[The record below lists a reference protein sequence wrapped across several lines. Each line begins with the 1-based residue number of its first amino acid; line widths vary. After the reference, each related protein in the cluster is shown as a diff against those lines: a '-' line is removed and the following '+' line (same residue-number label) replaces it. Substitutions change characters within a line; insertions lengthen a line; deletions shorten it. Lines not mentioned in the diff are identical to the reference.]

1 MQVQKGKRSFLL
13 AVTRYWEQRS
23 DVRVYWPTTMIG
35 AFDGT
40 NSTRDFVVGLRN
52 AHGMETQARE
62 LMERQ
67 SERLDEYPEVK
78 AKVAAH
84 LQETNEQL
92 KRLEQ
97 CLEALGEGTSTLKD
111 TAQSVMA
118 NVLAMT
124 HAVAGD
130 EILKNTFANNAFE
143 NFEIAA
149 YKSLL
154 ALCGPAG
161 SDDAR
166 PHLQASLREEEQM
179 AKWIDANVEKVTL
192 AYLNREVRAAA

>member
-1 MQVQKGKRSFLL
+1 
-13 AVTRYWEQRS
+13 
-23 DVRVYWPTTMIG
+23 
-35 AFDGT
+35 
-40 NSTRDFVVGLRN
+40 
-52 AHGMETQARE
+52 
-62 LMERQ
+62 MERQ

-111 TAQSVMA
+111 TAQSVLA

-143 NFEIAA
+143 IL
-149 YKSLL
+149 K
-154 ALCGPAG
+154 
-161 SDDAR
+161 
-166 PHLQASLREEEQM
+166 
-179 AKWIDANVEKVTL
+179 
-192 AYLNREVRAAA
+192 

>member
-1 MQVQKGKRSFLL
+1 M
-13 AVTRYWEQRS
+13 
-23 DVRVYWPTTMIG
+23 
-35 AFDGT
+35 T
-40 NSTRDFVVGLRN
+40 NAARDTFVVGLRN
-52 AHGMETQARE
+52 AHAMEVQARE

-92 KRLEQ
+92 KRLER
-97 CLEALGEGTSTLKD
+97 CLEACGESTSSLKD
-111 TAQSVMA
+111 TTQSMMA
-118 NVLAMT
+118 NMQAMAHVL
-124 HAVAGD
+124 AGD

-179 AKWIDANVEKVTL
+179 AKWIDANVEKMTL

>member
-1 MQVQKGKRSFLL
+1 MPNT
-13 AVTRYWEQRS
+13 A
-23 DVRVYWPTTMIG
+23 
-35 AFDGT
+35 
-40 NSTRDFVVGLRN
+40 RDIFVVGLRN
-52 AHGMETQARE
+52 AHAMETQARE

-67 SERLDEYPEVK
+67 SERLDDYPEVK
-78 AKVAAH
+78 AKVTAH
-84 LQETNEQL
+84 LGETNEQL

-97 CLEALGEGTSTLKD
+97 CLEACGESTSSLKD

-118 NVLAMT
+118 NALAMA
-124 HAVAGD
+124 HSMAGD

-161 SDDAR
+161 SENAR
-166 PHLQASLREEEQM
+166 PDLQASLREEEQM
-179 AKWIDANVEKVTL
+179 AKWIDANIENVTL

>member
-1 MQVQKGKRSFLL
+1 MAQTAR
-13 AVTRYWEQRS
+13 E
-23 DVRVYWPTTMIG
+23 I
-35 AFDGT
+35 
-40 NSTRDFVVGLRN
+40 FVVGLRN

-67 SERLDEYPEVK
+67 SELLDEYPEVK

-154 ALCGPAG
+154 ALTGPAG
-161 SDDAR
+161 AESAKAA
-166 PHLQASLREEEQM
+166 LEASLREEEKM
-179 AKWIDANVEKVTL
+179 ASWIDANVQNVTMQYL
-192 AYLNREVRAAA
+192 ALEQRSAA